1 MGAERRVHS
10 RVRTNIRA
18 CLVAGENPVEGVIEN
33 IGEGGVFFAT
43 EMLEVVVDEGA
54 EVTVD
59 FDGRRGGEP
68 VNFRIRGT
76 VLRTE
81 RYFDGRA
88 VVRAFAI
95 RFRDLLDLTGL
106 SWS

>member
-18 CLVAGENPVEGVIEN
+18 CMHSGGDPVEGVIEN
-33 IGEGGVFFAT
+33 VGEGGVFFAT
-43 EMLEVVVDEGA
+43 EELESVIEQGA

-59 FDGRRGGEP
+59 FDGFRAGEP

-88 VVRAFAI
+88 VVRAFAVK
-95 RFRDLLDLTGL
+95 FRDLLDLTGL